1 MMKHF
6 HHSWIVSVIFAIA
19 YFATFGLT
27 GVGAEPATI
36 TLISPKANQ
45 VVQRVGFDPAAQPK
59 PGEAAFG
66 FADVAVR
73 GNLPKGT
80 ERATWEYRVVASNET
95 TGRGTDWGK
104 LEIHATDAKFEA
116 TARVHAGGWYRL
128 EIRSRA
134 NDDVVASGAVE
145 PIGVGE
151 VFVVAGQSYATNCND
166 ERFKVADPLGRVVAF
181 DSAKESWGVAND
193 PQPAPDGSDGG
204 SIWPPLGDALL
215 KEFQVPIGF
224 ANVAVGGTSSMQ
236 WTPEGA
242 LHPRLVQT
250 GKTLGR
256 FRAVLWQQGE
266 SDVIAKTTAETYV
279 ANLKTIRETAA
290 RAWGFEP
297 PWLLAKSTL
306 HPTVYN
312 DPAGEGRIRG
322 AIDDLVKL
330 PGFRAGP
337 DTDTLTGENRGD
349 AKSRRHFSGI
359 GQRRAAEMWFALL
372 KRELANATP
381 RDPALAG
388 TRSTQALFVSHDGS
402 FKRYRIPSLL
412 VTKAG
417 TLLAICEGRVD
428 GGGLTGNIDLVLRRS
443 LDAGITWQPLQ
454 KIADLGDDTLGNPC
468 PVVDRETGTIWL
480 PFTRSPGKFNETQIV
495 AGQSSGPTTVWLTR
509 SDDEGATWSE
519 PRDISATTRQ
529 EKWGWYGTGPGIGIQ
544 LANGRLL
551 IPSYH
556 TEPGSG
562 MYRSHA
568 IFSDDHG
575 ATWKLGE
582 TVGEHTAECQ
592 AIERRDGAVLLNMRG
607 TNKQF
612 FRSIAMSR
620 DGGQSWSEP
629 QLDRNL
635 PEPACQ
641 AALFAADNG
650 KDGRVGN
657 PSYWLFCNP
666 PGATRRNLTL
676 RLSRDE
682 GQTWT
687 IAKLI
692 DAGPTEYSCLAWL
705 PDGQIGLLYEL
716 SRAGQTYRPELH
728 FARIPA
734 SWLTDSASPEP
745 FVPNFNAR

>member
-1 MMKHF
+1 MKRAF
-6 HHSWIVSVIFAIA
+6 GFCIVRVLFSLVSIVAS
-19 YFATFGLT
+19 GLN
-27 GVGAEPATI
+27 VDGAEPAAIVLTA
-36 TLISPKANQ
+36 PKANQ
-45 VVQRVGFDPAAQPK
+45 VVQRVGFDLATAQKKPETAAL
-59 PGEAAFG
+59 G

-73 GNLPKGT
+73 GNLPNGT
-80 ERATWEYRVVASNET
+80 ERAMWEYRIVPSKES
-95 TGRGTDWGK
+95 TGRETDWAK
-104 LEIHATDAKFEA
+104 LEIRVADAKFEA
-116 TARVHAGGWYRL
+116 TARIAAGGWYRL
-128 EIRSRA
+128 EIRGRSN
-134 NDDVVASGAVE
+134 NDVIARGAVE

-224 ANVAVGGTSSMQ
+224 ANVAVGATSSLQ
-236 WTPEGA
+236 WMPEGT
-242 LHPRLVQT
+242 LHPRLVQA
-250 GKTLGR
+250 GKSLGR

-290 RAWGFEP
+290 KAWGFEP

-312 DPAGEGRIRG
+312 DPAGESRIRG
-322 AIDDLVKL
+322 AIDELVKL

-359 GQRRAAEMWFALL
+359 GQRRAAEMWFAVL
-372 KRELANATP
+372 KRELVTP
-381 RDPALAG
+381 QRDAAMSG
-388 TRSTQALFVSHDGS
+388 TRSTQALFVSNDGS

-412 VTKAG
+412 VTKKG

-443 LDAGITWQPLQ
+443 LDAGLTWQPLQ

-480 PFTRSPGKFNETQIV
+480 PFTRSPGKFNEAQIV
-495 AGQSSGPTTVWLTR
+495 AGQSSGPTAVWVTR
-509 SDDEGATWSE
+509 SDDDGATWSE
-519 PRDISATTRQ
+519 PRDISVTTRQ

-568 IFSDDHG
+568 IFSDDRG

-592 AIERRDGAVLLNMRG
+592 AIERHDGAVVLNMRG

-612 FRSIAMSR
+612 FRSIAISR

-641 AALFAADNG
+641 ASLLAEDNG
-650 KDGRVGN
+650 GRVGN
-657 PSYWLFCNP
+657 SSYWLFCNP

-676 RLSRDE
+676 RVSRDE
-682 GQTWT
+682 GQSWP

-692 DAGPTEYSCLAWL
+692 DAGPTEYSSLVWL

-728 FARIPA
+728 FARVPI
-734 SWLTDSASPEP
+734 SWLADSTSPEP